1 MATHRRKG
9 SYGFEYH
16 WHCSLNS
23 ELGACG
29 SLLDFL
35 ATMQANKADR
45 TLNEIKDKI
54 MSWQDRMNAAAISLI
69 EARPEVIAQKVSL
82 EEARNNAEFVDRI
95 ADIIERL
102 ATEADENTT
111 GFKVAIIKELLSNQ
125 KALIVDREKIKA
137 DVISGR
143 ERSEE
148 PK

>member
-1 MATHRRKG
+1 
-9 SYGFEYH
+9 
-16 WHCSLNS
+16 
-23 ELGACG
+23 
-29 SLLDFL
+29 
-35 ATMQANKADR
+35 MQANKADR